1 MPQLRRFYRGQVWEV
16 KQDHKRKIIQ
26 GDFEKVNPDV
36 FKKGRAEKELLRE
49 LKKDHKKLVFGP
61 GGK

>member
-16 KQDHKRKIIQ
+16 KQDHKRKIIP
-26 GDFEKVNPDV
+26 GDLERIDTGI
-36 FKKGRAEKELLRE
+36 FKKCRAEKELLKE
-49 LKKDHKKLVFGP
+49 LKKDYKKLVFGP